1 MRTLTPSEKRTVR
14 LGALALA
21 AYLVLFCAVQG
32 WRFLARKHAQYQQLL
47 SEAQSLKRKVELYQT
62 RAKHIQKLMDG
73 FHLDPARLARAAVL
87 GQASAAIQRA
97 AQSGGV
103 QVGPIRESPGR
114 PSSKELGSIQLEAMG
129 PAPALL
135 KFVQQTDSLGYPLI
149 IDSLQF
155 SSEPMRP
162 GPMKVN
168 LTILILDFDQWKQ
181 EAPHA

>member
-1 MRTLTPSEKRTVR
+1 MRTLTQREKRTVR
-14 LGALALA
+14 LGATLLG

-32 WRFLARKHAQYQQLL
+32 WRFLALKHAEYQKLL
-47 SEAQSLKRKVELYQT
+47 TEAHSLRQKVELYQNKARHIEKLMESFHMDPVKLT
-62 RAKHIQKLMDG
+62 RAS
-73 FHLDPARLARAAVL
+73 VL

-97 AQSGGV
+97 AQGGGV

-114 PSSKELGSIQLEAMG
+114 PSSKELGSIQLEAAG

-135 KFVQQTDSLGYPLI
+135 KFVQQTGALGYPLV

-162 GPMKVN
+162 GQVKVN

>member
-1 MRTLTPSEKRTVR
+1 MRTLTQKEKRTVR
-14 LGALALA
+14 LGATVLV
-21 AYLVLFCAVQG
+21 AYLVLFGAVQG
-32 WRFLARKHAQYQQLL
+32 WRFLARKHADYEKLL
-47 SEAQSLKRKVELYQT
+47 VEAQSLRQKVELYQS
-62 RAKHIQKLMDG
+62 RARHIQKLMNS
-73 FHLDPARLARAAVL
+73 FHMDPVKLSRASVL

-97 AQSGGV
+97 AQGGGV

-114 PSSKELGSIQLEAMG
+114 PSSKELGSIQLEAAG

-162 GPMKVN
+162 GQVKVN
-168 LTILILDFDQWKQ
+168 LTILVLDFEQWKQ